1 MVAAETIPRD
11 VAAFPPGGR
20 PPGRRPVARRVT
32 ANERGV
38 PVANLLLYPKL
49 GAMAIANL
57 VQAGL
62 AASVLSLFKEDI
74 SVTTNTTKAE
84 LEAIEADY
92 DGYLAKTIAAWLEP
106 YLDPEGG
113 ASVDSGEQVLYW
125 TLDTD
130 AIENQIYGFW
140 LETAGGVVVVIG
152 RFVDDQGQPAPIPM
166 VQEGN
171 AVPLTIRLVYGRS
184 A

>member
-1 MVAAETIPRD
+1 M
-11 VAAFPPGGR
+11 
-20 PPGRRPVARRVT
+20 
-32 ANERGV
+32 
-38 PVANLLLYPKL
+38 ANLLLYPKL
-49 GAMAIANL
+49 GAMAVANL

-74 SVTTNTTKAE
+74 AITTNTTKAE

-92 DGYLAKTIAAWLEP
+92 DGYLPKTIAAWLEP

-113 ASVDSGEQVLYW
+113 ASIDSGEQVFYW
-125 TLDTD
+125 TFDTD
-130 AIENQIYGFW
+130 SIQNQIYGFW
-140 LETAGGVVVVIG
+140 VELAAGTVVVIG
-152 RFVDDQGQPAPIPM
+152 RFVDDQGQPDPIPM